1 MPGADNVALVV
12 EGQARVALERE
23 GEGGFVLKDGRNL
36 RFTATNW
43 LSIGRV
49 PSSYSMIRINIMAST
64 LNMKICIR
72 QSRCITIWG
81 RSLSP

>member
-1 MPGADNVALVV
+1 MAVIC
-12 EGQARVALERE
+12 
-23 GEGGFVLKDGRNL
+23 VLR
-36 RFTATNW
+36 TTNW

-49 PSSYSMIRINIMAST
+49 PSSYSMIRINITAST